1 MFWEKRFKLIDKKI
15 ADVCEDVVSAE
26 RNAKLDAAKRVNEL
40 KKEIGRRLEEDNVDD
55 LKWKS
60 LQSEI
65 NEGNLK
71 NIKLALDEIT
81 LLKKQV
87 AALIETHPN
96 VAMYQGVFN
105 RPEFKKSDSVSVK
118 S

>member
-40 KKEIGRRLEEDNVDD
+40 KKKIGRRLEEDNVDD

-71 NIKLALDEIT
+71 NIKLAL
-81 LLKKQV
+81 
-87 AALIETHPN
+87 
-96 VAMYQGVFN
+96 
-105 RPEFKKSDSVSVK
+105 S
-118 S
+118 